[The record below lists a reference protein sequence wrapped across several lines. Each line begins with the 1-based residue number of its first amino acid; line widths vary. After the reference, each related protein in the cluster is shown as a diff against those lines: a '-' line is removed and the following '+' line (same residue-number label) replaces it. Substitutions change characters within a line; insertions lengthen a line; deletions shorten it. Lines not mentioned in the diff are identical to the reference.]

1 MDLAGLDLWLDSM
14 VLKVLLNLN
23 DSVIKGKDKQVT

>member
-23 DSVIKGKDKQVT
+23 DSVIKGKDKQVS